1 MNQSFTNQDLNIPIT
16 INNMTQDEYD
26 DIIQDR
32 RNGEFTDIED
42 GEYVAPE
49 EIIRLILNSG
59 MLSEKS
65 LQEIAQAGIISYS
78 PADGTI
84 SYPPAE

>member
-1 MNQSFTNQDLNIPIT
+1 MKDYDIPT
-16 INNMTQDEYD
+16 PSYNMTQNEYD
-26 DIIQDR
+26 DMIQER
-32 RNGEFTDIED
+32 RNGEFADIKNFEYITD
-42 GEYVAPE
+42 E

-78 PADGTI
+78 PVDETI

>member
-1 MNQSFTNQDLNIPIT
+1 MNQLFTHQDLNIPTT
-16 INNMTQDEYD
+16 INNVTQDEYD

-32 RNGEFTDIED
+32 RDGEVADIEND
-42 GEYVAPE
+42 EYVAPE

-78 PADGTI
+78 PIDGTI